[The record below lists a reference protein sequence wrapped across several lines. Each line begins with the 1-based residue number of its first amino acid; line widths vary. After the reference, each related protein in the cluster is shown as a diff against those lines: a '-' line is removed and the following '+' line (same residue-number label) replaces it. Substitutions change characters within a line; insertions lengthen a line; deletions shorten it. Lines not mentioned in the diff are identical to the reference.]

1 MQIQFDRDVDITDIN
16 ASFFWVNNIS
26 TNPLNHTRIKHGD
39 SGSVVLVDLNG
50 AFNKNVDNITSGM
63 MTVKIGYNQFPSIQ
77 NNYPVEDSAAPVL
90 VSALYAPGVSYEKE
104 INEPDTLFVY
114 LGNCVPFQGQ

>member
-1 MQIQFDRDVDITDIN
+1 
-16 ASFFWVNNIS
+16 
-26 TNPLNHTRIKHGD
+26 
-39 SGSVVLVDLNG
+39 
-50 AFNKNVDNITSGM
+50 M

-104 INEPDTLFVY
+104 INEPDTLFAKFSEEISSISTDLPLKFRKAASESDYKISLQLLRQKGTEYVFIVKSIENSLY
-114 LGNCVPFQGQ
+114 PENSDSVWINPEKNVC